1 MILEHDTEPDVDVA
15 IVNSYVTV
23 AARNWCIV
31 PIVVEA
37 TTTKDGPTLVLVYPN
52 LIYKSK
58 LFISFDFCFYFLV
71 FLLFSS
77 LYPHVLYARLTG
89 VSASIG
95 CKARH
100 GTQCGG
106 GRSANSTATVTV
118 RNWVARPA
126 VSEATT
132 TKDGVVRCVCSF

>member
-15 IVNSYVTV
+15 IVSSYVTV

-31 PIVVEA
+31 TTVIEA

-100 GTQCGG
+100 GTQC
-106 GRSANSTATVTV
+106 RSCNRLQNRCRSGKKLV
-118 RNWVARPA
+118 RQTHPKGSYHHERRH
-126 VSEATT
+126 SSL
-132 TKDGVVRCVCSF
+132 RH

>member
-58 LFISFDFCFYFLV
+58 LFISFDFVFVSLFFCFFHLYTLMSSMPDLQGSV
-71 FLLFSS
+71 PLL
-77 LYPHVLYARLTG
+77 YVKHDTEPNVEA
-89 VSASIG
+89 
-95 CKARH
+95 
-100 GTQCGG
+100 
-106 GRSANSTATVTV
+106 ATV
-118 RNWVARPA
+118 N
-126 VSEATT
+126 S
-132 TKDGVVRCVCSF
+132 

>member
-100 GTQCGG
+100 GTQCRCCNRQPLCYRRGEKLVHCPHCG
-106 GRSANSTATVTV
+106 WSHHHEGRRSSL
-118 RNWVARPA
+118 RH
-126 VSEATT
+126 
-132 TKDGVVRCVCSF
+132 

>member
-100 GTQCGG
+100 GTRSRSRNRQLLRHRRGEKLVHRPQCCRSYHHE
-106 GRSANSTATVTV
+106 GRRSSL
-118 RNWVARPA
+118 RL
-126 VSEATT
+126 
-132 TKDGVVRCVCSF
+132 

>member
-1 MILEHDTEPDVDVA
+1 MILEHDTEPDIDVA

-23 AARNWCIV
+23 AARNWCIA

-100 GTQCGG
+100 GTQCDAAIAC
-106 GRSANSTATVTV
+106 RIVTCAARDWVV
-118 RNWVARPA
+118 RPV

-132 TKDGVVRCVCSF
+132 TTDGEFRCACSV

>member
-100 GTQCGG
+100 GTQRRSRNRLQNRRRCGKKLVRQTRCYRSYHHE
-106 GRSANSTATVTV
+106 GRRSSL
-118 RNWVARPA
+118 RL
-126 VSEATT
+126 
-132 TKDGVVRCVCSF
+132 

>member
-77 LYPHVLYARLTG
+77 LYPHILYARLTG

-95 CKARH
+95 YKARH
-100 GTQCGG
+100 GTRCRCRNRRQYCNRGG
-106 GRSANSTATVTV
+106 KKLVRQTRPNRSYHHEGRQSSL
-118 RNWVARPA
+118 RH
-126 VSEATT
+126 
-132 TKDGVVRCVCSF
+132 

>member
-100 GTQCGG
+100 GTRRRCCNRQPLRHRRGEKLVHRPHSRRSYHHE
-106 GRSANSTATVTV
+106 GRRSSL
-118 RNWVARPA
+118 RL
-126 VSEATT
+126 
-132 TKDGVVRCVCSF
+132 

>member
-77 LYPHVLYARLTG
+77 LYPHVLYSRLTG

-100 GTQCGG
+100 GTRSRSRNRQLSRHRRGEKLVHRPHRCRSYHHE
-106 GRSANSTATVTV
+106 GRRSSL
-118 RNWVARPA
+118 RL
-126 VSEATT
+126 
-132 TKDGVVRCVCSF
+132 

>member
-77 LYPHVLYARLTG
+77 LYPHVLYSRLTG

-100 GTQCGG
+100 GTQCRRRMSRSQYCCRDGKKLG
-106 GRSANSTATVTV
+106 SQTRRQRSYHHEGRRSSL
-118 RNWVARPA
+118 RL
-126 VSEATT
+126 
-132 TKDGVVRCVCSF
+132 

>member
-23 AARNWCIV
+23 VARNWCIV

-71 FLLFSS
+71 FFAFFISIPSYILCQTYRGQC
-77 LYPHVLYARLTG
+77 LY
-89 VSASIG
+89 
-95 CKARH
+95 
-100 GTQCGG
+100 
-106 GRSANSTATVTV
+106 
-118 RNWVARPA
+118 WM
-126 VSEATT
+126 
-132 TKDGVVRCVCSF
+132 

>member
-15 IVNSYVTV
+15 IVSSYVTV

-31 PIVVEA
+31 TTVIEA

-100 GTQCGG
+100 GTQRRCRNRLQNCC
-106 GRSANSTATVTV
+106 RSGKKLV
-118 RNWVARPA
+118 RQTHSKR
-126 VSEATT
+126 SYHHE
-132 TKDGVVRCVCSF
+132 RRRSSLRL

>member
-77 LYPHVLYARLTG
+77 LYPHILYAILTG

-95 CKARH
+95 YKARH
-100 GTQCGG
+100 GTRCRCRSRLQKSHRNGEKLG
-106 GRSANSTATVTV
+106 SQTRSHRSYHHEGRQSSL
-118 RNWVARPA
+118 RH
-126 VSEATT
+126 
-132 TKDGVVRCVCSF
+132 

>member
-100 GTQCGG
+100 GTQCRRCNRLQKSR
-106 GRSANSTATVTV
+106 RSGKKL
-118 RNWVARPA
+118 ARQ
-126 VSEATT
+126 THT
-132 TKDGVVRCVCSF
+132 N

>member
-100 GTQCGG
+100 GTQRQ
-106 GRSANSTATVTV
+106 GRQTSLHH
-118 RNWVARPA
+118 
-126 VSEATT
+126 
-132 TKDGVVRCVCSF
+132 CSRHGEKLGS

>member
-15 IVNSYVTV
+15 IVSSYVTV

-31 PIVVEA
+31 TTVIEA

-100 GTQCGG
+100 GTRCRCCNRLQYCNHSVQRL
-106 GRSANSTATVTV
+106 GRQT
-118 RNWVARPA
+118 
-126 VSEATT
+126 
-132 TKDGVVRCVCSF
+132 RCHRSYHHEGRQSSLRH

>member
-52 LIYKSK
+52 LIYKTK

-77 LYPHVLYARLTG
+77 LYPHVLYSRLTG

-100 GTQCGG
+100 GTQSRGRKRLQNRRRCGKKLVRQTHANRSYHHE
-106 GRSANSTATVTV
+106 GRRSSL
-118 RNWVARPA
+118 RL
-126 VSEATT
+126 
-132 TKDGVVRCVCSF
+132 

>member
-77 LYPHVLYARLTG
+77 LYPHVLYSRLTG

-100 GTQCGG
+100 GTQCGCG
-106 GRSANSTATVTV
+106 TSRSQHGAVTV
-118 RNWVARPA
+118 RNWVVRPA
-126 VSEATT
+126 VIEATT

>member
-77 LYPHVLYARLTG
+77 LYPHVLYSRLTG

-100 GTQCGG
+100 GTQRRCSNRLQNRHHRVQKLGCQTRSQRSYHHE
-106 GRSANSTATVTV
+106 GRRSSL
-118 RNWVARPA
+118 RL
-126 VSEATT
+126 
-132 TKDGVVRCVCSF
+132 

>member
-77 LYPHVLYARLTG
+77 LYPHVLYSRLTG

-100 GTQCGG
+100 GTQCGCCNRLQNSHQSAQKLG
-106 GRSANSTATVTV
+106 GQT
-118 RNWVARPA
+118 
-126 VSEATT
+126 
-132 TKDGVVRCVCSF
+132 RCH

>member
-58 LFISFDFCFYFLV
+58 LFISFDVFISLFFCFFHLYTLMYSMPDLQWSV
-71 FLLFSS
+71 PLLDVKHDTE
-77 LYPHVLYARLTG
+77 PKVE
-89 VSASIG
+89 VV
-95 CKARH
+95 
-100 GTQCGG
+100 
-106 GRSANSTATVTV
+106 TAYRIVAVTA
-118 RNWVARPA
+118 RNWVVRPA
-126 VSEATT
+126 VREATT

>member
-37 TTTKDGPTLVLVYPN
+37 TTTKDDPTLVLVYPN

-58 LFISFDFCFYFLV
+58 LFISFDFVFISLFFCFFHLYTLMCSMPDLQGSV
-71 FLLFSS
+71 PLLDVKHDTE
-77 LYPHVLYARLTG
+77 PKADA
-89 VSASIG
+89 VSACRIAT
-95 CKARH
+95 CTARDWP
-100 GTQCGG
+100 
-106 GRSANSTATVTV
+106 V
-118 RNWVARPA
+118 RPA
-126 VSEATT
+126 VIEATT
-132 TKDGVVRCVCSF
+132 TTDGEFRCACSV

>member
-77 LYPHVLYARLTG
+77 LYPHVLYSRLTG

-100 GTQCGG
+100 GTRSRRRNRQLLRHRRGEKLVQGPHRCRSYHHE
-106 GRSANSTATVTV
+106 GRRSSL
-118 RNWVARPA
+118 RL
-126 VSEATT
+126 
-132 TKDGVVRCVCSF
+132 

>member
-58 LFISFDFCFYFLV
+58 LFISFDFVFISLF

-89 VSASIG
+89 VSDSIG

-100 GTQCGG
+100 GTRCRRCNRQLLSHRRGEKL
-106 GRSANSTATVTV
+106 VQ
-118 RNWVARPA
+118 RPH
-126 VSEATT
+126 
-132 TKDGVVRCVCSF
+132 CC

>member
-77 LYPHVLYARLTG
+77 LYPHVLYSRLTG

-100 GTQCGG
+100 GTRCGCG
-106 GRSANSTATVTV
+106 NRQLLCYRRGEKLAQRPHRSRSYHHEGRRSSL
-118 RNWVARPA
+118 RL
-126 VSEATT
+126 
-132 TKDGVVRCVCSF
+132 

>member
-58 LFISFDFCFYFLV
+58 LFISFDFVFISLFFCFFHLYTLMCSMPDLQGSV
-71 FLLFSS
+71 PLLDVKHDTE
-77 LYPHVLYARLTG
+77 PNADVVR
-89 VSASIG
+89 V
-95 CKARH
+95 
-100 GTQCGG
+100 
-106 GRSANSTATVTV
+106 ANRKVTVTV
-118 RNWVARPA
+118 RNWAVRP
-126 VSEATT
+126 VVIEATT
-132 TKDGVVRCVCSF
+132 TKDGS